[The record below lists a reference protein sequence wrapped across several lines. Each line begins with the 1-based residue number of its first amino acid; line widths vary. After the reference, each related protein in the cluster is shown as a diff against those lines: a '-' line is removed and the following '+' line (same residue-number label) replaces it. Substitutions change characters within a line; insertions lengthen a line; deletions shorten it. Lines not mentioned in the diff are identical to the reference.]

1 MIDVPMLND
10 ENHQEWKDVVLLH
23 LGLIEMDFAIQNK
36 EPPPITDD
44 STEDEKKF
52 HAQWTRSNRLCMYF
66 IKTRIPRSIR
76 GSVDHFDKVE
86 PLFKAIDDEY
96 ATSNKA
102 LASTL
107 IMKFVGLRLSTVKG
121 TRKHIMQVRDIAAQ
135 LKKQGII
142 LPDTFVVHFALNT
155 LPQHYSPFKISY
167 NTHMLKRLG
176 RLLCWPQQSLKGNLG
191 N

>member
-1 MIDVPMLND
+1 MIDVPMLSD

-23 LGLIEMDFAIQNK
+23 LGLIEVDFAIQNK

-52 HAQWTRSNRLCMYF
+52 HAQWTRSNRLCVYF
-66 IKTRIPRSIR
+66 IKTRIPMSIR

-86 PLFKAIDDEY
+86 PLFKAIDDQY

-102 LASTL
+102 SASTL

-121 TRKHIMQVRDIAAQ
+121 TCKHIMQVRDIAAQ
-135 LKKQGII
+135 LKKLGII

-167 NTHMLKRLG
+167 NTH
-176 RLLCWPQQSLKGNLG
+176 QDN
-191 N
+191 